1 MNMPFIEVIDLKEPG
16 IKSFSSYLG
25 FGDVFVMFLRRHLK
39 YVFVFIFVKSVATYF
54 M

>member
-1 MNMPFIEVIDLKEPG
+1 MNMPFTEVIDLKEPG
-16 IKSFSSYLG
+16 IKSFSSYL
-25 FGDVFVMFLRRHLK
+25 VLVMFLRRHLK